1 MTEDGEISVAYLR
14 PYHMAWRGL
23 GRCIRAILA
32 ALCLMVKLPAIPL
45 SRQTTVTKWLV
56 TNNPKAIAKWLIMSS
71 VFCFLSSAC
80 AEGIAMR
87 KAEARFSDGSY
98 QLSADYDISFNF
110 VVEQALTRGVPLY
123 FVNEFTLTRPRWYWM
138 DEVVA
143 QSEQTIKLS
152 YNSLTRQY
160 RITRGSLFQNFA
172 SMDEALN
179 SIKRQSASIQTEL
192 LKKKD
197 VSHIASAR
205 MHLDVTQ
212 LPKPL
217 QVNALTN
224 NDWNLDSDWYRWIV
238 RPDAAEH

>member
-1 MTEDGEISVAYLR
+1 
-14 PYHMAWRGL
+14 
-23 GRCIRAILA
+23 
-32 ALCLMVKLPAIPL
+32 
-45 SRQTTVTKWLV
+45 
-56 TNNPKAIAKWLIMSS
+56 
-71 VFCFLSSAC
+71 
-80 AEGIAMR
+80 MR
-87 KAEARFSDGSY
+87 KAEAHFSDGSY
-98 QLSADYDISFNF
+98 QLSADYEISFNF

-123 FVNEFTLTRPRWYWM
+123 FISEFTLTRPRWYWL
-138 DEVVA
+138 DEAVA

-152 YNSLTRQY
+152 YNSLTSQY

-179 SIKRQSASIQTEL
+179 SIKHQSASIQAEL

-197 VSHIASAR
+197 ASYIASAR
-205 MHLDVTQ
+205 MRLDVTQ